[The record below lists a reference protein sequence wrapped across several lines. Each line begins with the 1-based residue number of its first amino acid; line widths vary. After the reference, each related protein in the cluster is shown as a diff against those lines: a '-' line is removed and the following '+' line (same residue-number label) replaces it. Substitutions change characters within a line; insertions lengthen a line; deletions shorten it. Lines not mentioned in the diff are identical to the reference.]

1 MTLHPLEFMHDV
13 IFVRSQ
19 LRDQGMIDAGES
31 IYDHSG
37 GCTNISC
44 TSCPFADVRVRNDL
58 CTRQI
63 ERHRIRY
70 DGIDMCVWRMKI
82 LSKIKVTQ

>member
-1 MTLHPLEFMHDV
+1 MTIHPLEFMHDV
-13 IFVRSQ
+13 LFVRSQ

-58 CTRQI
+58 CTRQMA
-63 ERHRIRY
+63 RYRITH
-70 DGIDMCVWRMKI
+70 DGSDIRTWLMKI
-82 LSKIKVTQ
+82 LSKIRNA